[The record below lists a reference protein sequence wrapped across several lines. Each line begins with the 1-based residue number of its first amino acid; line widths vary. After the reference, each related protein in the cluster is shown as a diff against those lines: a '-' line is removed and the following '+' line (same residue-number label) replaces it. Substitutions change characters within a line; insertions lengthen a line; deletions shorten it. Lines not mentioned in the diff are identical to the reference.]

1 VRVVN
6 IDSERIKS
14 WDDFHDIFYTLF
26 NFPDYYGRNLD
37 AWIDCMDEVLSAS
50 QETLL
55 LDFGRCHD
63 LKQRIPGITNRIL
76 ECCAF
81 LNFRFIDAKRQ
92 PKLIVSMF
100 A

>member
-1 VRVVN
+1 MKVVEIN
-6 IDSERIKS
+6 LKDISS
-14 WDDFHDIFYTLF
+14 WSDFHDVFEKRF

-37 AWIDCMDEVLSAS
+37 AWIDCMDDVLSKS
-50 QETLL
+50 EDMLL
-55 LDFGRCHD
+55 LDFGECYD
-63 LKQRIPGITNRIL
+63 LKKRIPGITNRIL

-92 PKLIVSMF
+92 PKLMVSMF